1 MTCERG
7 DSCADFEG
15 DVLPSSF
22 LLDQFLLSII
32 LIDTSTYEECNT
44 N

>member
-1 MTCERG
+1 MACERE
-7 DSCADFEG
+7 DSCEYFGG
-15 DVLPSSF
+15 DVLSSSF